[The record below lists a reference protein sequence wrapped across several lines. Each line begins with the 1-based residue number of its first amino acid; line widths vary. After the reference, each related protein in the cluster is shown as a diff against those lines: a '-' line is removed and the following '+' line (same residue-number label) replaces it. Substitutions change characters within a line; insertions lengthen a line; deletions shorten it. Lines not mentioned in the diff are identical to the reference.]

1 MPLAL
6 LFIDADGTVSRVT
19 GAEIELFGKPASQ
32 LVGSSADAWV
42 GLAPGAVVAVRGA
55 LRGLRSTL
63 EVVSKG
69 RLLEVLFEPTPPRG
83 CLIAVLERSA
93 TEAPHTAR
101 LWRFVFSQFPGAVW
115 ATDRELRFTHIIGR
129 LAREP
134 ELRARVGKTLSEVL
148 TDQNSEPVMA
158 AHRSALEGNSSS
170 FRVHLRGRTYEMHLE
185 PLRDQAGRVAGT
197 VGTGVDVTEREQVME
212 ELARSRGKLAEA
224 QELAHIGSWE
234 WTLASDEVRWSEEL
248 YRIYGVPLANEPMT
262 LERFLE
268 YAHPD
273 DRDASRRALLEALR
287 SRSPFSYE
295 KRVIRPD
302 GSLRML
308 EARGSVVLD
317 EHGVPVR
324 LVGSCWDVTD
334 RWQATRRGDTSTSLF
349 QATLD
354 AVEDG
359 VLVIDKD
366 GRVAAFNRRFCELWR
381 IPEELIRQ
389 KDDQT
394 LLAFVAD
401 QLEDPTGFL
410 SRVNEIYVRDDAVS
424 TDVLWFK
431 DGRVFERR
439 SHPQFLG
446 GKPEGR
452 VWSFN
457 DVSERERLLRR
468 TQFLA
473 DASRLLASLDAER
486 ALEAVVHLAV
496 PLLGDACAVDLLLPG
511 GPRRLLSVQ
520 RDPARPF
527 LIEPPTGLLA
537 RQPTITSHG
546 ETGSTMM
553 VPLETRDGAAGALI
567 FIAAAGRRY
576 GEDDLGL
583 AEELARRVSVALE
596 NAQLYR
602 KAREALKVRDEF
614 LSVAAHEIRGPV
626 TSIHLAAQMLNVEE
640 TAPSQKARATSIIL
654 REDRR
659 LARFVDE
666 LLDVGRISAGRF
678 HFDFESIDL
687 AQVARDVVGRLGQ
700 ELAASGSSL
709 SLTAPAE
716 VRGTWDR
723 MRLEQLITNLLSN
736 AVKFGKGKPIDVKI
750 SAHTNEAK
758 IEVIDRGIGIPE
770 NMREQIFRPFERGVD
785 SRHYGGLGLG
795 LYIVRMIAEGH
806 GGEVQVQSQEGVG
819 STFTVTLPRTRA

>member
-6 LFIDADGTVSRVT
+6 LFIDADGSVSRVT
-19 GAEIELFGKPASQ
+19 GADIDVFGKPVSQ

-42 GLAPGAVVAVRGA
+42 GVAPGAVVAVRGA

-63 EVVSKG
+63 EVVSEG
-69 RLLEVLFEPTPPRG
+69 RLLEVLFEPTAPRG
-83 CLIAVLERSA
+83 CVVAVLERSG
-93 TEAPHTAR
+93 TEAPRTAR
-101 LWRFVFSQFPGAVW
+101 LWRFIFSQIPGAVW

-129 LAREP
+129 LARDSE
-134 ELRARVGKTLSEVL
+134 RGARVGRPISEVL
-148 TDQNSEPVMA
+148 ADPDRGPVMA
-158 AHRSALEGNSSS
+158 AHRSALEGQSSS
-170 FRVHLRGRTYEMHLE
+170 FRVRSRGRTYEMHLE
-185 PLRDQAGRVAGT
+185 PLRDESGRVSGT
-197 VGTGVDVTEREQVME
+197 VGTGIDVTERELVVE
-212 ELARSRGKLAEA
+212 ELARSRRQLAEA
-224 QELAHIGSWE
+224 QALAHIGSWE
-234 WTLASDEVRWSEEL
+234 WTLGSDEVRWSEEL
-248 YRIYGVPLANEPMT
+248 YRIYGVPPSSEPMT
-262 LERFLE
+262 LETFLAH
-268 YAHPD
+268 AHPE
-273 DRDASRRALLEALR
+273 DRDASRRVLLEALR
-287 SRSPFSYE
+287 SRSPFTYE

-302 GSLRML
+302 GSERML

-317 EHGVPVR
+317 EHGAPVR

-334 RWQATRRGDTSTSLF
+334 RWQATQRGERSLSLLK
-349 QATLD
+349 ATLD

-359 VLVIDKD
+359 VLVVGKD
-366 GRVAAFNRRFCELWR
+366 GRVTTFNRRFCELWR

-401 QLEDPTGFL
+401 QLEDPPSFL
-410 SRVNEIYVRDDAVS
+410 SRVNEIYVKGDTVS

-439 SHPQFLG
+439 SHPQLLG
-446 GKPEGR
+446 GKPVGR

-468 TQFLA
+468 TQFLS

-496 PLLGDACAVDLLLPG
+496 PLLGDACAIDLLLPG

-537 RQPTITSHG
+537 RQPTITTH

-626 TSIHLAAQMLNVEE
+626 TSIHLAAQMLNIEE
-640 TAPSQKARATSIIL
+640 TAPMQKARATSIIL

-678 HFDFESIDL
+678 HFDFENVDL
-687 AQVARDVVGRLGQ
+687 AQVGRDVVGRLGQ

-736 AVKFGKGKPIDVKI
+736 AIKFGRGKPIEVKI
-750 SAHTNEAK
+750 SAHANTAK
-758 IEVIDRGIGIPE
+758 LEVLDHGIGIPE
-770 NMREQIFRPFERGVD
+770 NLREQIFRPFERGVD

-806 GGEVQVQSQEGVG
+806 GGEVEVQSREGEG